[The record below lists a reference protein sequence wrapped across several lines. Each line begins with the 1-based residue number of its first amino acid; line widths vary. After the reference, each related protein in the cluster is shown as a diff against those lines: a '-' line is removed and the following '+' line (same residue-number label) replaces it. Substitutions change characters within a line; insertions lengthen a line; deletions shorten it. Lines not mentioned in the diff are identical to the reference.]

1 MKWLAAILGG
11 LVAGAAVGAVVGY
24 VTYAPDPSPYAWN
37 FGPGFNAF
45 VDALLG
51 APIGALA
58 LPFLVC
64 VVPAIRRRRSAYAL
78 PE

>member
-11 LVAGAAVGAVVGY
+11 LLAGAAVGAVVGY

-37 FGPGFNAF
+37 FGPGMNAF
-45 VDALLG
+45 ICALLG
-51 APIGALA
+51 APIGVLA
-58 LPFLVC
+58 LPLLVC
-64 VVPAIRRRRSAYAL
+64 VIPAIRRKRSAYAL